1 LLQFIPEIKKA
12 EEKARDLIKSAE
24 IQAAKALEESRI
36 KVGEKI
42 DTQRK
47 PSVQME
53 NQAKMTT
60 SS

>member
-24 IQAAKALEESRI
+24 IQAAKALEESRM
-36 KVGEKI
+36 KVGKKI

-53 NQAKMTT
+53 NQAEMTT

>member
-36 KVGEKI
+36 KVAEKI

-53 NQAKMTT
+53 NQAEMTT